1 MERLIVRQNAYGFA
15 NSSVVQQRGYG
26 SAFRPSIQQNA
37 GTNNFKPAAAGGVA
51 SVIQPDLNVKWQVGD
66 KAQHGKW
73 GIGTVVSVR
82 GQGEEIELKIAFP
95 GQGIKG
101 LMQKYAPIAKA

>member
-1 MERLIVRQNAYGFA
+1 MQTIWGKSKQYKKWIIWLVLLAL
-15 NSSVVQQRGYG
+15 
-26 SAFRPSIQQNA
+26 
-37 GTNNFKPAAAGGVA
+37 AAAGGVA
-51 SVIQPDLNVKWQVGD
+51 SVIQPDLSVKWQVGD